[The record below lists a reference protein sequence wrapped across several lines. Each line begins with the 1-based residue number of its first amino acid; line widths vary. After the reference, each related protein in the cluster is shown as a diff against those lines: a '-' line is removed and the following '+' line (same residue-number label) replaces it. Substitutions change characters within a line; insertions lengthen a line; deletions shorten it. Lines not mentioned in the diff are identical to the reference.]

1 MRTTIDL
8 EAGRYDMIR
17 MHMVEGLE
25 FTNAT
30 QSETSEAFAFRV
42 PSEKIRIP
50 VDFDLSAGLS
60 TIVILDIVPDTEWRT
75 TIAGN
80 PEHNLCPVIKP
91 TVIASQSS

>member
-1 MRTTIDL
+1 
-8 EAGRYDMIR
+8 

-30 QSETSEAFAFRV
+30 QSETSEAFVFRV